1 LDRSLP
7 ESEDLNSASNGQDSD
22 PSSGKSSATT
32 TPRASSKSTGPTLPG
47 FETCESATGRATMP
61 TPHGM
66 CVPNPRRAGPT
77 GNELGYAATHDSRP
91 LTSSAAAFLARMS
104 VWRGGVL
111 ALRALARG
119 CGRSLPDSLAKL
131 APDGS
136 WPRTSQGYCQLTM
149 EGDSERYSGTWPRSG
164 TMRGGIVYPLRPLA
178 PLTDVIACL
187 SLPML
192 RTPGATDG
200 DHGGPNARDSRGGLH
215 LSAQAHVW
223 PTPRAGQ
230 EAEGR
235 GDLLGAVKGWP
246 AAKHHG
252 RQTWPT
258 PNRMDGERGPDARDR
273 PGSGGPNLSSAVGG
287 GQLNPEW
294 VTWLMGFPPGW
305 ADVGEPNPTCPE

>member
-7 ESEDLNSASNGQDSD
+7 ESEDLNSASNGQGSD
-22 PSSGKSSATT
+22 PSCGKSSATT

-47 FETCESATGRATMP
+47 FETCESATA
-61 TPHGM
+61 
-66 CVPNPRRAGPT
+66 CQ
-77 GNELGYAATHDSRP
+77 P
-91 LTSSAAAFLARMS
+91 LTSSAAAFLAKTS
-104 VWRGGVL
+104 VWRGGVR

-119 CGRSLPDSLAKL
+119 CGRSSHESLARW
-131 APDGS
+131 DRDTCS
-136 WPRTSQGYCQLTM
+136 WRTSQASFLPT
-149 EGDSERYSGTWPRSG
+149 EGPPLAPFSGTWPRSG
-164 TMRGGIVYPLRPLA
+164 TMLGGTVYPLRPLA

-187 SLPML
+187 SWPTVPTPAGQEPGIDASRLVDRDGNPPAHL
-192 RTPGATDG
+192 NQRTYD
-200 DHGGPNARDSRGGLH
+200 RDTGRL
-215 LSAQAHVW
+215 AQKWLTQYAQMW